1 MLEKELRVLH
11 LDTQVED
18 GDCVSHWGQLKHSGP
33 QSTQHSITFPPTR
46 PHLLQQGHTY
56 FNKAT
61 PPNSATPT
69 GTICSGPLKVFLKL
83 FNGQKVTLMK

>member
-1 MLEKELRVLH
+1 MMETVCH
-11 LDTQVED
+11 T
-18 GDCVSHWGQLKHSGP
+18 GDSLSIADLKVHK
-33 QSTQHSITFPPTR
+33 HSITFPPTR

>member
-18 GDCVSHWGQLKHSGP
+18 GDCVSHWGQLKHSRSQSP
-33 QSTQHSITFPPTR
+33 QAQYYISS
-46 PHLLQQGHTY
+46 
-56 FNKAT
+56 NKAT